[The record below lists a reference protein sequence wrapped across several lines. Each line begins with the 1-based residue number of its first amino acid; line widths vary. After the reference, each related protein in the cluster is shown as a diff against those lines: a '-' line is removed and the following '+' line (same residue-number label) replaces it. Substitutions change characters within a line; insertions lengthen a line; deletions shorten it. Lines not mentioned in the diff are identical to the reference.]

1 MVKEQKIYKCKNCG
15 NTTQS
20 WYGKCPACK
29 EFNTL
34 QEEIISSVSNKTA
47 NNAGLKSAAA
57 IKPAKKA
64 STIKELKNKPIQRTK
79 TGIGEL
85 DRVLGG
91 GFVDGEVV
99 VLAGS
104 PGAGKSSL
112 SLMIANCYAEMGK
125 IVLYVSGE
133 ESEQQI
139 GLRANR
145 FGINNDNIKIANET
159 NLETLIGHIED
170 EKPDFVIVD
179 SLQTIASTEIP
190 GSIGSISQSKEAAHV
205 LTKLAKS
212 NSITMLLIN
221 QVTKE

>member
-1 MVKEQKIYKCKNCG
+1 MVKQKTIYICKNCD
-15 NTTQS
+15 NETQS
-20 WYGKCPACK
+20 WYGKCPKCAS
-29 EFNTL
+29 FNTL
-34 QEEIISSVSNKTA
+34 EEKTISSTSEKTA
-47 NNAGLKSAAA
+47 ANAGLKSASA
-57 IKPAKKA
+57 IKPTKKA

-145 FGINNDNIKIANET
+145 FGISNENIKIANET
-159 NLETLIGHIED
+159 NLETLIGHIDD

-179 SLQTIASTEIP
+179 SLQTIASTEIS

-205 LTKLAKS
+205 LTKIAKS
-212 NSITMLLIN
+212 NNITMLLIN